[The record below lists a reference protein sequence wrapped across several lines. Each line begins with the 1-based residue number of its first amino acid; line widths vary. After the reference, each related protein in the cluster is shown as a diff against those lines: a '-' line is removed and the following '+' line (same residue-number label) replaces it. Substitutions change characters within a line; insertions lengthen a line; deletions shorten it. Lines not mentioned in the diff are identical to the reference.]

1 MTRAWEQPAPELAP
15 EANPN
20 VAGMG
25 LDALR
30 DLVARLG
37 ESGFRAAQINEGL
50 YRHRWTRWEQF
61 TSLSKELRAK
71 LQARTDLRWPEITE
85 SVVSEDGSSKH
96 AFLLGDGGLVEG
108 VHMPYGSRTT
118 LCLSSQVGCAMGCTF
133 CATGLMGIKRNLTA
147 GEITGQ
153 VVTMLNA
160 HGHPEHEP
168 VNLVFMGMGE
178 PLHNLD
184 QVMAAFA
191 LLTDPK
197 GLALSPKRITLST
210 SGLVSGIE
218 RLAAY
223 ARRPRLAL
231 SLNATT
237 DAYRDRIMPVN
248 KAWNLAALA
257 AALKAFPLEH
267 GERITLEYV
276 LLQGVTDSLE
286 DGRRLAAF
294 ARQFPSK
301 VNLIPFNPHEG
312 SGFAPPSEA
321 RIGELM
327 ALLASR
333 DITASVR
340 RSRGQDVAGACGQ
353 LVRRKPQI

>member
-1 MTRAWEQPAPELAP
+1 MTGAWEQPAPELERGP
-15 EANPN
+15 NPN

-25 LDALR
+25 LPALR
-30 DLVARLG
+30 ALVAALG
-37 ESGFRAAQINEGL
+37 ESPFRAAQIHEGL

-61 TSLSKELRAK
+61 TSLSREFRAR
-71 LQARTDLRWPEITE
+71 LEAGTELRWPEIRE
-85 SVVSEDGSSKH
+85 SVPSDDGSTKH
-96 AFLLGDGGLVEG
+96 AFQLQDGSLVEG
-108 VHMPYGSRTT
+108 VHMPYGNRTT

-160 HGHPEHEP
+160 HGHQDGEA

-184 QVMAAFA
+184 QVMGAFA

-197 GLALSPKRITLST
+197 GLALAPRRITLST

-218 RLAAY
+218 RLGAY

-248 KAWNLAALA
+248 KVWNLAALA

-312 SGFAPPSEA
+312 SGFAPPTEA

-327 ALLASR
+327 ALLAAR
-333 DITASVR
+333 GITVSVR

-353 LVRRKPQI
+353 LVRHKGPG